1 MKKII
6 LSLLVALGIAGQ
18 AVAQDGY
25 IGYFPNLGWLVV
37 GDNVTIEVSDQGEGE
52 YASLSELYWR
62 RSMFF
67 LGKGS
72 LMVGGKEYSGKE
84 YIITFMSED
93 YEKHEPAIPDGYIY
107 FQGDMDGEQCM
118 RIKKDG
124 LKEVQLS
131 PYIPL
136 EYGNGADYKTENGM
150 SFKIVP
156 FISAAKVVLEGE
168 EYDID
173 DSGFSAR
180 FKRFLKSPNCYML
193 MIMSSTGEVEHVEL
207 LEKTSGG
214 FENAH
219 HKYGF
224 LSRNEPKVS
233 KISDQGLLLSQWIF
247 YQGAEE
253 SSYDTYWAWIKSEN
267 ALVGVSGRYSVES
280 QYLIPFLKVAK

>member
-1 MKKII
+1 MKKILI
-6 LSLLVALGIAGQ
+6 AMLLLCGIVNLAK
-18 AVAQDGY
+18 AEDGY

-72 LMVGGKEYSGKE
+72 LMVGGKE

-136 EYGNGADYKTENGM
+136 EYGNGADYKAENGM

-173 DSGFSAR
+173 DSGFSSAR

-193 MIMSSTGEVEHVEL
+193 MIMSSTGEVEHVKL

-214 FENAH
+214 FKMRIANMV
-219 HKYGF
+219 F
-224 LSRNEPKVS
+224 LAEMSPRLARLATKGCYSRNGYFVKA
-233 KISDQGLLLSQWIF
+233 Q
-247 YQGAEE
+247 
-253 SSYDTYWAWIKSEN
+253 KS
-267 ALVGVSGRYSVES
+267 LHMT
-280 QYLIPFLKVAK
+280 LIGHG

>member
-1 MKKII
+1 MKKILI
-6 LSLLVALGIAGQ
+6 VMLLLCGIVGQ
-18 AVAQDGY
+18 VIAEDGY
-25 IGYFPNLGWLVV
+25 IEYYPNSGWLVV

-62 RSMFF
+62 RAMYF
-67 LGKGS
+67 LAKGS
-72 LMVGGKEYSGKE
+72 LMVGGKE

-107 FQGDMDGEQCM
+107 FQEDMDGQQCM

-136 EYGNGADYKTENGM
+136 EYGNGADYKAENGM

-173 DSGFSAR
+173 DYGFSDR

-219 HKYGF
+219 RKYAF
-224 LSRNEPKVS
+224 VSRKEPRIDS
-233 KISDQGLLLSQWIF
+233 QGLLTSRWILF
-247 YQGAEE
+247 HGVEG

>member
-219 HKYGF
+219 RKYPF
-224 LSRNEPKVS
+224 VSRKDPRIDS
-233 KISDQGLLLSQWIF
+233 QGLLTSRWILF
-247 YQGAEE
+247 QGAEE

-267 ALVGVSGRYSVES
+267 ALVGVSGNYSVES

>member
-1 MKKII
+1 MKKV
-6 LSLLVALGIAGQ
+6 LLTLLVTLGIAGQ

-25 IGYFPNLGWLVV
+25 IDNSDFPISGWLVV
-37 GDNVTIEVSDQGEGE
+37 GDNVSIETSDQGNGE
-52 YASLSELYWR
+52 ISSLSEMYWR
-62 RSMFF
+62 RSKFF
-67 LGKGS
+67 LAKGS
-72 LMVGGKEYSGKE
+72 LLVGGAE
-84 YIITFMSED
+84 YITIWSED
-93 YEKHEPAIPDGYIY
+93 GERREPKYPDGYIY
-107 FQGDMDGEQCM
+107 FQGDMDGQICE
-118 RIKKDG
+118 RIKKNG
-124 LKEVQLS
+124 LKMVLLYS
-131 PYIPL
+131 YIPL
-136 EYGNGADYKTENGM
+136 EYGNGADYKAENGM

-173 DSGFSAR
+173 DSGFSDR

-247 YQGAEE
+247 YQGVEE

-267 ALVGVSGRYSVES
+267 ALVGVSGRYSDES
-280 QYLIPFLKVAK
+280 KYLIPFLKVAK

>member
-1 MKKII
+1 MKKILI
-6 LSLLVALGIAGQ
+6 AMLLLCGIVNLAK
-18 AVAQDGY
+18 AEDGY

-219 HKYGF
+219 RKYPF
-224 LSRNEPKVS
+224 VSRKEPKVS